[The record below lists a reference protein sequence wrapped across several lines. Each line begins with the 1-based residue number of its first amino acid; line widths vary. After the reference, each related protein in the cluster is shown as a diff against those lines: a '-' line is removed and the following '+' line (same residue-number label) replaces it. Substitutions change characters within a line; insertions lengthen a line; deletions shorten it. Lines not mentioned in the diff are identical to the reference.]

1 MRILV
6 LSKEAWRDEQNGGNV
21 LSNIFKDF
29 NATFAQIYCTDL
41 TPNNN
46 LCRIYYQMTDKMM
59 IDNILHRMPIGKE
72 LKYDAFPRHSD
83 QFGNGDV
90 EAYSGAKRFNSELV
104 RVAREIVWA
113 IARWDKEGIKK
124 FVKEFNPDVIFAP
137 CYGNHYMIKLTNFV
151 CSCVNVPV
159 ISYIS
164 DDFYTNKQYNFS
176 PFFWVNHFLLRKHV
190 REIFK
195 RYSLVYTMT
204 DVQKEQCERDFEA
217 NMKILRKS
225 GSFESGYKESVN
237 SPIQMVY
244 AGGLYLNRWKT
255 LSCLAQAIK
264 EINTG
269 GLKVQLHVYSN
280 TPLKECQRGEIN
292 DGENA
297 IIHSVVSSE
306 ELKEIYRRSDIAL
319 HVEGFDLKN
328 RLTVRMSFS
337 TKIMDCIESRCAVM
351 AICDKSQ
358 AGFQYLRDNDI
369 AFCIDDR
376 EKIGIV
382 LREIVDKPQ
391 LIIEKQKSAYDFGRK
406 YHNKEIITE
415 GVINDFKEIIAKQ

>member
-1 MRILV
+1 MRVLI

-29 NATFAQIYCTDL
+29 NASFAQIYCTDL
-41 TPNNN
+41 VPNND

-59 IDNILHRMPIGKE
+59 IDNIVHRKSVGKE
-72 LKYDAFPRHSD
+72 LKYDEFPRQSN
-83 QFGNGDV
+83 QINKGNI
-90 EAYSGAKRFNSELV
+90 EAYSGVKLFNSELI

-113 IARWDKEGIKK
+113 TAKWDKEGIKK
-124 FVKEFNPDVIFAP
+124 FVKDFNPDVIFAP
-137 CYGNHYMIKLTNFV
+137 CYGNHYMIKLTNLV
-151 CSCVNVPV
+151 RSYVNVPI

-176 PFFWVNHFLLRKHV
+176 PFFWINHFLLRKHV
-190 REIFK
+190 REVFK
-195 RYSLVYTMT
+195 HYSLVYTMT

-225 GSFESGYKESVN
+225 GSFELEYKESVN
-237 SPIQMVY
+237 CPIQMVY

-255 LSCLAQAIK
+255 LTRLTNAIK
-264 EINTG
+264 KVNTG
-269 GLKVQLHVYSN
+269 CLKIQLHIYSN
-280 TPLKECQRGEIN
+280 TPLKESQKIGIN
-292 DGENA
+292 DGKNA
-297 IIHSVVSSE
+297 IMHKVVSSE
-306 ELKEIYRRSDIAL
+306 ELKEIYRKSDIAL

-337 TKIMDCIESRCAVM
+337 TKIIDCIESCCAVM

-358 AGFQYLRDNDI
+358 AGYQYLRNNDI
-369 AFCIDDR
+369 AFCIDDC
-376 EKIGIV
+376 EKIEIV

-391 LIIEKQKSAYDFGRK
+391 LVIEKQKRAYDFGRK
-406 YHNKEIITE
+406 NHNKEEITE
-415 GVINDFKEIIAKQ
+415 SIINDFKEIISKQ